1 MKLFAAPQF
10 AMEPAVIILKFAIR
24 SPIGPH
30 GAPWAHWPL
39 WAHGAPW
46 APWAPWGPLSPWG
59 PMGPMGPFGPLGP
72 HGPLGPFGLMGP
84 MGPHGPRQRIMF
96 APDSLNGI
104 IKMFAVRA
112 CVLKTTIFSMFS
124 QFALVGP
131 IILN

>member
-10 AMEPAVIILKFAIR
+10 AMEPAIIILKFAIR

-30 GAPWAHWPL
+30 GPH
-39 WAHGAPW
+39 
-46 APWAPWGPLSPWG
+46 G
-59 PMGPMGPFGPLGP
+59 PMGPFGLMGPHGPMGPFGP
-72 HGPLGPFGLMGP
+72 
-84 MGPHGPRQRIMF
+84 MGPHGPCQRIMF

-112 CVLKTTIFSMFS
+112 CVLKPTIFIMFS
-124 QFALVGP
+124 QFALLGP

>member
-1 MKLFAAPQF
+1 MFAEMLYRILTESSEEILRQSMKLFAAPQF
-10 AMEPAVIILKFAIR
+10 AMEPAIIILKFAIR

-30 GAPWAHWPL
+30 G
-39 WAHGAPW
+39 
-46 APWAPWGPLSPWG
+46 
-59 PMGPMGPFGPLGP
+59 
-72 HGPLGPFGLMGP
+72 P
-84 MGPHGPRQRIMF
+84 MGPHGPCQRIMF

-112 CVLKTTIFSMFS
+112 CVLKPTIFIMFS